1 MGNPQDYVILVDQD
15 DNEIGVCEKMDAHVD
30 GKLHRAFSIFIYNSN
45 GEILLQQRAADKY
58 HSGKLW
64 TNSCCSHPAPHE
76 TIAEAARRRLMEE
89 LMIQTPLRQLF
100 RFYYHAVFENGLV
113 EHELD
118 HVLVGKYESI
128 PMINEQEAIAYKW
141 VSLQEIKQMIAN
153 QPEEYTYWFKHI
165 IAFHFEELEKSI
177 HEDL

>member
-1 MGNPQDYVILVDQD
+1 MPDFVILVDQN
-15 DNEIGVCEKMDAHVD
+15 DNEIGICEKMDAHV
-30 GKLHRAFSIFIYNSN
+30 GGMLHRAFSIFLYNSK

-58 HSGKLW
+58 HSGTLW
-64 TNSCCSHPAPHE
+64 TNSCCSHPAPE
-76 TIAEAARRRLMEE
+76 ESIPDAARRRLMEE

-100 RFYYHAVFENGLV
+100 RFHYHATFENGLV

-118 HVLVGKYESI
+118 HVLVGKYETT
-128 PMINEQEAIAYKW
+128 PVINAKEAIAYKW
-141 VSLQEIKQMIAN
+141 VSLQEIKGMIAEH
-153 QPEEYTYWFKHI
+153 PEQFTYWFKHI